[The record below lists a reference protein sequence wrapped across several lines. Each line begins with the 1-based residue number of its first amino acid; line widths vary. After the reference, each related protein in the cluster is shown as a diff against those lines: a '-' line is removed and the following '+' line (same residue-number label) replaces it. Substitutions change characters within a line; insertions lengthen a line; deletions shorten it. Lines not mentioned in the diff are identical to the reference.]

1 MAVAA
6 VVGIYAGIAAGLFA
20 AAIRSVQLVFFR
32 GGEVLAAV
40 LGEDPQWS
48 ALLRGRLAAAHWHLE
63 FAALAAL
70 LLVAAVALE
79 ALAPRFEARR
89 LRSVALAGAF
99 GLVLYYPLV
108 LLVTFNGAFHE
119 TEGGLYAMLLQAPR
133 WTWLVAP
140 TLGALAA
147 ALLVRYVSPESG
159 GHGVVEV
166 IEAVHVRGVSIR
178 GRVAVWKSLAAG
190 LVIGSG
196 GSAGRE
202 GPVVHLGG
210 AVASS
215 LSRTLELPHKEAA
228 LLLACGAGAGIAA
241 SFRAPLAGAL
251 FALEIVLG
259 DFAVHRFTPIVLAC
273 VTATATSRALLAV
286 GSDLRPI
293 AWSLT
298 HPTEIGVYLVLGI
311 VAGFCGVLYARVIH
325 GAEIAFGRLKRW
337 RPEMRAALGGLIV
350 GAVGLVA
357 PRALGT
363 GIETLN
369 AALGGQLALG
379 ALVLALV
386 CKLIATSA
394 TLGSGSPGGSFFPAA
409 FIGAMLGGAFG
420 RIAQAALPG
429 IVSGAEAYAA
439 VGMGAVVAG
448 ATVAPL
454 TGVLMMFELTGS
466 YQIVLPLL
474 VACGVSAAICNGV
487 LGGSMYLLAARRRG
501 VRLAR
506 SGPALGDLSV
516 AQAMEKAPAIAH
528 DLSLARL
535 AADLIAVTPYAAFPV
550 VEDGKVVGIVSAREA
565 REALLDPSTDHNAPL
580 SALVREVPVFLPDDD
595 LETASHKLTDAGST
609 EGLVVE
615 EDQALGVITQ
625 QRILEAWRRAMAE

>member
-1 MAVAA
+1 
-6 VVGIYAGIAAGLFA
+6 
-20 AAIRSVQLVFFR
+20 
-32 GGEVLAAV
+32 
-40 LGEDPQWS
+40 
-48 ALLRGRLAAAHWHLE
+48 
-63 FAALAAL
+63 
-70 LLVAAVALE
+70 
-79 ALAPRFEARR
+79 
-89 LRSVALAGAF
+89 
-99 GLVLYYPLV
+99 
-108 LLVTFNGAFHE
+108 
-119 TEGGLYAMLLQAPR
+119 
-133 WTWLVAP
+133 
-140 TLGALAA
+140 
-147 ALLVRYVSPESG
+147 
-159 GHGVVEV
+159 
-166 IEAVHVRGVSIR
+166 
-178 GRVAVWKSLAAG
+178 
-190 LVIGSG
+190 
-196 GSAGRE
+196 
-202 GPVVHLGG
+202 VHLGG

-273 VTATATSRALLAV
+273 GTATATSRALLAV

-311 VAGFCGVLYARVIH
+311 VAGFCGVLYVRVIH

-439 VGMGAVVAG
+439 VGMGVCRRRSATACWAG
-448 ATVAPL
+448 RCICWRRGAA
-454 TGVLMMFELTGS
+454 
-466 YQIVLPLL
+466 
-474 VACGVSAAICNGV
+474 ACGSRV
-487 LGGSMYLLAARRRG
+487 LGRRWGISRWRKRWKRRR
-501 VRLAR
+501 RLR
-506 SGPALGDLSV
+506 TTCRWPGWP
-516 AQAMEKAPAIAH
+516 P
-528 DLSLARL
+528 
-535 AADLIAVTPYAAFPV
+535 T
-550 VEDGKVVGIVSAREA
+550 
-565 REALLDPSTDHNAPL
+565 
-580 SALVREVPVFLPDDD
+580 
-595 LETASHKLTDAGST
+595 
-609 EGLVVE
+609 
-615 EDQALGVITQ
+615 
-625 QRILEAWRRAMAE
+625 

>member
-1 MAVAA
+1 MRGPFPRWTSCSRSEWISGPSSRGWSASSPDWPACSDTWHSNDFDARRTNRHTTRVEWRDRFPWERAVVMAVAA

-20 AAIRSVQLVFFR
+20 AAIRFVQLVFFR

-48 ALLRGRLAAAHWHLE
+48 ALLRSRLAAAHWHLE

-79 ALAPRFEARR
+79 ALAPRLEARR

-99 GLVLYYPLV
+99 GVALYYPLV

-119 TEGGLYAMLLQAPR
+119 TEGGGLYLMLLQAPR

-166 IEAVHVRGVSIR
+166 IEAVHGRGVSIR

-202 GPVVHLGG
+202 GPLVHLGG

-259 DFAVHRFTPIVLAC
+259 DFAVHRFTPVVLAC

-286 GSDLRPI
+286 GCDLRPI

-311 VAGFCGVLYARVIH
+311 VAGFCGVLYVRVIH
-325 GAEIAFGRLKRW
+325 G
-337 RPEMRAALGGLIV
+337 
-350 GAVGLVA
+350 
-357 PRALGT
+357 
-363 GIETLN
+363 
-369 AALGGQLALG
+369 
-379 ALVLALV
+379 
-386 CKLIATSA
+386 
-394 TLGSGSPGGSFFPAA
+394 
-409 FIGAMLGGAFG
+409 
-420 RIAQAALPG
+420 
-429 IVSGAEAYAA
+429 
-439 VGMGAVVAG
+439 
-448 ATVAPL
+448 
-454 TGVLMMFELTGS
+454 
-466 YQIVLPLL
+466 
-474 VACGVSAAICNGV
+474 
-487 LGGSMYLLAARRRG
+487 
-501 VRLAR
+501 
-506 SGPALGDLSV
+506 
-516 AQAMEKAPAIAH
+516 
-528 DLSLARL
+528 
-535 AADLIAVTPYAAFPV
+535 
-550 VEDGKVVGIVSAREA
+550 
-565 REALLDPSTDHNAPL
+565 
-580 SALVREVPVFLPDDD
+580 
-595 LETASHKLTDAGST
+595 
-609 EGLVVE
+609 
-615 EDQALGVITQ
+615 
-625 QRILEAWRRAMAE
+625 